1 NGEPEVLKPN
11 QPEKVIP
18 FPKPSDKA
26 DSSSKQNH
34 GHHTQGPGAWV
45 VDQKGNLIHR
55 RTGKIIIP
63 ASYVTSSIQE
73 GVIVQK
79 QQVIS
84 KRTGKALFPKS
95 ALIHYH
101 GQLAYIN
108 DKGALVSL
116 NTGKTLFTAQEVQ
129 QHSTSTLPNGGET
142 Q

>member
-1 NGEPEVLKPN
+1 M
-11 QPEKVIP
+11 
-18 FPKPSDKA
+18 
-26 DSSSKQNH
+26 
-34 GHHTQGPGAWV
+34 PGTWV
-45 VDQKGNLIHR
+45 FDQKGNLIHR
-55 RTGKIIIP
+55 KSGKIIIP
-63 ASYVTSSIQE
+63 ASSVTSSIQE

-129 QHSTSTLPNGGET
+129 QHSTSTLPNTGET
-142 Q
+142 QQAPVFLGGMLMVSGLVLVRRFTA